1 VTWACIARELDAG
14 NRRGPEAVAR
24 LEQAYRDVAA
34 TPAGQIVIADLANH
48 SGWNKVAPPGTPPDR
63 LSEMNGSRAAFGRL
77 FLFLA
82 GMNGWVD
89 AARAE
94 AIADEEEGQI

>member
-1 VTWACIARELDAG
+1 MPWACIAGLFNSGERRSQDALD
-14 NRRGPEAVAR
+14 R
-24 LEQAYRDVAA
+24 LQSAYRDVAS
-34 TPAGQIVIADLANH
+34 TEAGQIVIADLANQ
-48 SGWNKVAPPGTPPDR
+48 SGWNKCAPPGTPPDR

-94 AIADEEEGQI
+94 AMADEQEGQF